1 MKKKRGR
8 RLRVTVK
15 RSFYAASTFSNENF
29 QSDLRLERCVLL
41 KKKDNAPMNQSMAT
55 FDGGGGMWTTKSA
68 HRWSLAG
75 PWLFFSAAPQTPTVG
90 CGAGEGRG
98 GAGVDSPTIASFIC
112 VCCIKEHRNGRNFS
126 SSLGDGNEVTV
137 PWIPMGVTKY
147 CLIGRV
153 PQHCTQ
159 TKNSVRNVKNTKKK
173 ESPVRPP

>member
-1 MKKKRGR
+1 
-8 RLRVTVK
+8 
-15 RSFYAASTFSNENF
+15 
-29 QSDLRLERCVLL
+29 
-41 KKKDNAPMNQSMAT
+41 MNQSMAT
-55 FDGGGGMWTTKSA
+55 GDGGGGMWTTKSA

-173 ESPVRPP
+173 NRQSDLLDRLPSRHVDGDGVVLVEVEETQRQSAKARLWMKKKQKQMGRSSVLFF